1 MIMGVDLGMLRHCT
15 IMTFLQTILDIGD
28 VWRRRGREHARTG
41 PAFSATASTVVD
53 IWEIWDGNVDGY

>member
-1 MIMGVDLGMLRHCT
+1 M
-15 IMTFLQTILDIGD
+15 FGD
-28 VWRRRGREHARTG
+28 AEGREHARTG